1 MPREYRTGPLSVC
14 GGTWPNMNAF
24 YRAMQVQE
32 KWAQG
37 VIYTNKGPG
46 HTKEDALTAIFA
58 SRVWHGWD
66 ADEETVRDGVREL
79 LGMGKPRH
87 TKEAVEKKAAE
98 RAAEKASLPEC
109 PEDAKAAV
117 ALFRE
122 VLPHHEDS
130 DLLAAHWNVEAAG
143 EGRWRFRGEELTWI
157 VVPEEERLECWRD
170 GVMIRKWEQGEF
182 RK

>member
-14 GGTWPNMNAF
+14 GGTWPTMNAF
-24 YRAMQVQE
+24 YQAMQVQQ

-37 VIYTNKGPG
+37 VIYANRGPRR
-46 HTKEDALTAIFA
+46 TKEDALMAIFA

-66 ADEETVRDGVREL
+66 ADEETVRDSVREL

-87 TKEAVEKKAAE
+87 TKEALEKKAAE
-98 RAAEKASLPEC
+98 KANTPEC
-109 PEDAKAAV
+109 PPEARAAV

-143 EGRWRFRGEELTWI
+143 EGGGGSGARS
-157 VVPEEERLECWRD
+157 
-170 GVMIRKWEQGEF
+170 
-182 RK
+182 